1 MNTNVY
7 KMVLQIED
15 KNKKIN
21 RGAKIS
27 APEVWRPQKA
37 ETYNLPPVV
46 FPRLTVPNQKK
57 MSKVLSFIEM
67 CRFKR
72 YNEGA
77 TIMPIPTTN
86 KTLLGICGNS
96 KEVSR
101 LITFMKEIGLIAP
114 YDETY
119 HFGGENGRAKTYYYF
134 YDNEKA
140 VIEFCGQ
147 NNINAYEA
155 LNEVKEFLEDE
166 TIMIDSFD
174 AKQVR
179 FSSQLLLL
187 KPDNYSTAQFENY
200 LTACLY
206 RNYPEL
212 AYYQRIA
219 DKLNK
224 YRYKDTPELR
234 LRFKPSFTWSSN
246 LKTVRKIGIRCTN
259 SLVSAK
265 KEDNEDEVN
274 FAGVYREEVL
284 RHFNLNLAKD
294 VKSSVPRIT
303 LSLNSGWWIPEDI
316 DIYELIYREYVDE
329 RKRNGEYDEVGEFK
343 DMREAIKS
351 LHMRAYFDSAA
362 MLGFHTRQAMGYV
375 EDAEAVDREMRIFR
389 NAVLRAEG
397 GAFYDSEIF
406 YHESCIYMNVLEELF
421 KKGFFVWECYDA
433 FYARKNG
440 VSQEEFEK
448 ICRRIVERKANDYV
462 KRWKS
467 GDYLR

>member
-1 MNTNVY
+1 M
-7 KMVLQIED
+7 
-15 KNKKIN
+15 
-21 RGAKIS
+21 
-27 APEVWRPQKA
+27 
-37 ETYNLPPVV
+37 
-46 FPRLTVPNQKK
+46 
-57 MSKVLSFIEM
+57 
-67 CRFKR
+67 
-72 YNEGA
+72 
-77 TIMPIPTTN
+77 
-86 KTLLGICGNS
+86 
-96 KEVSR
+96 
-101 LITFMKEIGLIAP
+101 
-114 YDETY
+114 
-119 HFGGENGRAKTYYYF
+119 
-134 YDNEKA
+134 
-140 VIEFCGQ
+140 
-147 NNINAYEA
+147 
-155 LNEVKEFLEDE
+155 
-166 TIMIDSFD
+166 
-174 AKQVR
+174 
-179 FSSQLLLL
+179 
-187 KPDNYSTAQFENY
+187 
-200 LTACLY
+200 
-206 RNYPEL
+206 
-212 AYYQRIA
+212 
-219 DKLNK
+219 
-224 YRYKDTPELR
+224 
-234 LRFKPSFTWSSN
+234 
-246 LKTVRKIGIRCTN
+246 KTVRKIGIRCTN

-303 LSLNSGWWIPEDI
+303 HSLNSGWWIPEDI

-397 GAFYDSEIF
+397 GVFYDSEIF

-462 KRWKS
+462 KRWRN